1 MGTLVLITEDYYEM
15 ALDLAR
21 RSFMKDETL
30 CKALNMEWGQEFES
44 MWMSVL
50 QKNLSVMLINEEDKD
65 VMGFRTL
72 MFEKV
77 SDVEDSLDD
86 IKDDD
91 VRKLQ
96 AILGHMA
103 EECKIYQHYN
113 VNEIAH
119 FFAICVNSKYRR
131 RGIGEKLM
139 SFAMDFLS
147 RLGIS
152 PLCIRADGTSKIS
165 QRIFEKLEFD
175 QLLEVVYNEFIYNNE
190 VPFCNTGEHKTIK
203 SFGKLLN
210 CD

>member
-1 MGTLVLITEDYYEM
+1 
-15 ALDLAR
+15 
-21 RSFMKDETL
+21 MKDETL
-30 CKALNMEWGQEFES
+30 CKALNMQWSQEFES
-44 MWMSVL
+44 SFKAVL
-50 QKNLSVMLINEEDKD
+50 QKNVSVMLINEEHND

-77 SDVEDSLDD
+77 TDKDRSLDN
-86 IKDDD
+86 IKDDNL
-91 VRKLQ
+91 RKIV
-96 AILGHMA
+96 AILGHTSK
-103 EECKIYQHYN
+103 ECNIYQHYN

-119 FFAICVNSKYRR
+119 FHALCVNSKYRR

-139 SFAMDFLS
+139 SFAIDYLS

-190 VPFCNTGEHKTIK
+190 VPFCNTGEHNTIK
-203 SFGKLLN
+203 AFGKLLN